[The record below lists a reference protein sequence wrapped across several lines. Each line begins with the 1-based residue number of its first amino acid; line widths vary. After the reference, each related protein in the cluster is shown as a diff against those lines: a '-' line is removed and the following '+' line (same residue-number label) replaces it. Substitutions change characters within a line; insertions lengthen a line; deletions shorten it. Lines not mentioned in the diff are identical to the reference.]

1 MIDFYEKKVARV
13 ACYERGFFATVGKV
27 IRTSG
32 GLTTEIVSKIEI
44 IDEQYRPLQ
53 VKVTTESGK
62 VFRVFDFSEVVEQD
76 GGAE

>member
-1 MIDFYEKKVARV
+1 MMDFYEKKVVRV
-13 ACYERGFFATVGKV
+13 ACHERGFFANVGKV
-27 IRTSG
+27 IGTSG
-32 GLTTEIVSKIEI
+32 GLTTEVVSKIEI

-62 VFRVFDFSEVVEQD
+62 VFRVFDFSEIVEQD